1 MVNRTLHVHH
11 VYVKTASKFTYLC
24 QLCVSGMLLHFI
36 ILVVFII
43 TLAQFLITLI
53 QRPVIHRRTDK
64 ADNFN
69 KRNGSVKLFYISFLT
84 VHLGVDWIEFQCE
97 KQTV

>member
-1 MVNRTLHVHH
+1 MCFWNAASLYYLGCFHH
-11 VYVKTASKFTYLC
+11 YTCT
-24 QLCVSGMLLHFI
+24 
-36 ILVVFII
+36 VFIY
-43 TLAQFLITLI
+43 LI